1 MNLLEKIYLTYMI
14 ISFILMWVGYYLSLG
29 ENKTKIGDI
38 LFIQFPINIF
48 LSFFLGAILKIWLV

>member
-1 MNLLEKIYLTYMI
+1 MNLLAKIYLTNMI

-29 ENKTKIGDI
+29 KNKTKIGDI

-48 LSFFLGAILKIWLV
+48 ASFFLWAILKIWLG